1 MDINNNHNHTDTK
14 NSNLKNNYNMEDFIK
29 QNQKILLPYEED
41 ELMKKN
47 HPIDIKCF
55 GELSKEKKDNFEKHK
70 HSFKHN
76 IYSLFTNYENNRYKI
91 FPNDHIDFKY
101 KIADKDKLFLG
112 KGVFGE
118 VIKCNNRTTYVDC
131 AIKIIKNEPKYEKAA
146 TTEINILTDLNK
158 NSSNPHVLKLLNSFK
173 YRGHIFLVFN
183 CYYKNI
189 YEILKINKYKGFTID
204 LCIDYG
210 KQFANGL
217 NYIHSKNIV
226 HCDLK
231 PENILFKND
240 NMDEIIIID
249 FGLSS
254 NEDKINEY
262 LTNHKKKNS
271 YIQSHFYVQSRYYRA
286 AETVLHLSRD
296 RNIDIWSFGTILYEM
311 LFGKPLF
318 RCETNRILLNKFVE
332 VIGYP
337 PLYMINKYNLSI
349 QFIYYDKSFVN
360 TNTFLENKKKEK
372 KLKYI
377 NHNVVANY
385 INIIRSCID
394 WDFKKR
400 IKSSELFEYMKIIQ
414 NDTEHIYN
422 FNIENR
428 EITQT
433 N

>member
-1 MDINNNHNHTDTK
+1 MMDIDNNHNNNDTK
-14 NSNLKNNYNMEDFIK
+14 NCDSIMENFIK
-29 QNQKILLPYEED
+29 QNKKLLLPYEED
-41 ELMKKN
+41 ELRKKN
-47 HPIDIKCF
+47 HPVNIKCF
-55 GELSKEKKDNFEKHK
+55 GELSKEKKENFEKNK

-76 IYSLFTNYENNRYKI
+76 EFTLFTNYENNRYKF

-118 VIKCNNRTTYVDC
+118 VIKCNNRTTYMDC
-131 AIKIIKNEPKYEKAA
+131 AIKIIKNELKYEKAA
-146 TTEINILTDLNK
+146 MTEINILTDLNK
-158 NSSNPHVLKLLNSFK
+158 NSSNQHVLKLLNFFK

-189 YEILKINKYKGFTID
+189 YEILKINKYKGFSID

-210 KQFANGL
+210 KQIANGL

-240 NMDEIIIID
+240 NMNEIIIID

-254 NEDKINEY
+254 DENKLNEY
-262 LTNHKKKNS
+262 LDTCRSKRH
-271 YIQSHFYVQSRYYRA
+271 YMPDHFYVQSRYYRA
-286 AETVLHLSRD
+286 GETVLCLSRD

-318 RCETNRILLNKFVE
+318 PCKTNKILLNRIVE
-332 VIGYP
+332 VIVYP
-337 PLYMINKYNLSI
+337 PFYMIDKYNLSI
-349 QFIYYDKSFVN
+349 QFIYYDESLVN
-360 TNTFLENKKKEK
+360 RNTYLENKKKEK

-394 WDFKKR
+394 WDFQKR

-422 FNIENR
+422 FDIENR
-428 EITQT
+428 EITQI